1 MLYTKMVERVIFLDK
16 NLEISL
22 LFDFYGVML
31 SDTQQ
36 QAVNLYYNDDLSLK
50 ETADILSMSRQGVR
64 DALNRAQNI
73 LYDYEEKL
81 RLCERFSKNKL
92 EFEKILSCSNEIEE
106 LTSDEKIIT
115 LAKDIKQ
122 TAQKLFEQEV

>member
-1 MLYTKMVERVIFLDK
+1 MVERVSFLDK

-92 EFEKILSCSNEIEE
+92 EFEKILSCSREIEE
-106 LTSDEKIIT
+106 LTDDEKIT
-115 LAKDIKQ
+115 ALTKDIKQ

>member
-1 MLYTKMVERVIFLDK
+1 MNFLEK

-64 DALNRAQNI
+64 DALSRAKKS
-73 LYDYEEKL
+73 LYTYEENLK
-81 RLCERFSKNKL
+81 LCERFSKTRQGL
-92 EFEKILSCSNEIEE
+92 EQIISSSKQLMELSQDKAITE
-106 LTSDEKIIT
+106 LSQNIHS
-115 LAKDIKQ
+115 
-122 TAQKLFEQEV
+122 TAQNLYEQEV

>member
-1 MLYTKMVERVIFLDK
+1 MDK

-36 QAVNLYYNDDLSLK
+36 QAVSLYYNDDLSLK

-64 DALNRAQNI
+64 DALSRAKKS
-73 LYDYEEKL
+73 LYTFEENL
-81 RLCERFSKNKL
+81 RLCERFSKTQQGL
-92 EFEKILSCSNEIEE
+92 EIIIESSKQLVDKSTDKDVIRLSRDILN
-106 LTSDEKIIT
+106 
-115 LAKDIKQ
+115 
-122 TAQKLFEQEV
+122 TAQNLYEQEV

>member
-31 SDTQQ
+31 TDTQQ

-50 ETADILSMSRQGVR
+50 ETADILAMSRQGVR
-64 DALNRAQNI
+64 DALFRAQNI
-73 LYDYEEKL
+73 LYDYENKL
-81 RLCERFSKNKL
+81 KLCERFSSNKL
-92 EFEKILSCSNEIEE
+92 EFEKILDASDKIEN
-106 LTSDEKIIT
+106 LTDNRDIIALT
-115 LAKDIKQ
+115 QEIKQ

>member
-1 MLYTKMVERVIFLDK
+1 MDK

-31 SDTQQ
+31 TDTQQ

-50 ETADILSMSRQGVR
+50 ETADILAMSRQGVR
-64 DALNRAQNI
+64 DALSRAQNI
-73 LYDYEEKL
+73 LYDYEKKL
-81 RLCERFSKNKL
+81 KLCERFSHNKL
-92 EFEKILSCSNEIEE
+92 EFEKILDASQKIETLTDNSEIIA
-106 LTSDEKIIT
+106 LTH
-115 LAKDIKQ
+115 DIKQ

>member
-1 MLYTKMVERVIFLDK
+1 MDK

-31 SDTQQ
+31 TETQQ

-64 DALNRAQNI
+64 DALSRAKNM

-92 EFEKILSCSNEIEE
+92 DFEKILEAS
-106 LTSDEKIIT
+106 EKIEKLTDNDEVIALT
-115 LAKDIKQ
+115 HDIKN

>member
-1 MLYTKMVERVIFLDK
+1 MEK
-16 NLEISL
+16 NIEVSL
-22 LFDFYGVML
+22 LFDFYGEL
-31 SDTQQ
+31 LKPSGR
-36 QAVNLYYNDDLSLK
+36 QAIDLYYNDDLSLK

-92 EFEKILSCSNEIEE
+92 EFEKILSCSREIEE
-106 LTSDEKIIT
+106 LTDDEKIIALT
-115 LAKDIKQ
+115 KDIKQ